1 MTGFAKSHIAKGM
14 GWTMIDPVDMLFFF
28 HECAMYVCDRN

>member
-14 GWTMIDPVDMLFFF
+14 GWTMIDPVDMRFF
-28 HECAMYVCDRN
+28 HECTMYVCDRN